1 MTTALAYDPFNLQHT
16 FPRHPEHSGR
26 LAGTWNLL
34 EADRD
39 RNGDSILE
47 RLLRVETLP
56 APIEA
61 ITAVHSAKYVEAL
74 EQMAARGGGKVDPD
88 TYVVGATWQASLLA
102 AGGLLAVTDAVL
114 TGQADNGFAL
124 VRPPG
129 HHARPHTGM
138 GFCLFGNVAI
148 AARHAQNAHG
158 LERVL
163 IVDFDVHHGN
173 GTQEMF
179 WDDPSVL
186 VFNTH
191 QFPYYPGSGAL
202 DETGGGLGQGY
213 TVNVPFPPSV
223 GDGGY
228 LTAFRQ
234 VLAPIARRFQPELIL
249 LSAGYDAHWMDPLAQ
264 ERLSVA
270 GYAALVAELM
280 GLADEL
286 CEGKLVATLEGGYN
300 LDVLPHC
307 VLTTLRT
314 LSGDP
319 AGVSDPFGPAP
330 GREADVAEILAE
342 ACRVHGVADSQPG

>member
-1 MTTALAYDPFNLQHT
+1 MTTALVYDPFNLQHT
-16 FPRHPEHSGR
+16 FPRHPEYSGR

-34 EADRD
+34 EAD
-39 RNGDSILE
+39 GILD
-47 RLLRVETLP
+47 RLLRVESRP

-61 ITAVHSAKYVEAL
+61 ITAVHTAHYVEQL
-74 EQMAARGGGKVDPD
+74 EQMATRGGGKVDPD

-102 AGGLLAVTDAVL
+102 AGGLLGVVDAVL

-148 AARHAQNAHG
+148 AARHAQKMHG

-202 DETGGGLGQGY
+202 DETGAGPGQGY
-213 TVNVPFPPSV
+213 TVNIPFPPGV

-228 LTAFRQ
+228 LAAFRQ
-234 VLAPIARRFQPELIL
+234 VLAPIARRFQPDLIL
-249 LSAGYDAHWMDPLAQ
+249 LSAGYDAHWMDPLAN

-270 GYAALVAELM
+270 GYAALVEELI

-300 LDVLPHC
+300 LDVLSHC

-314 LSGDP
+314 LSGDA
-319 AGVSDPFGPAP
+319 AGVSDPFGLAP
-330 GREADVAEILAE
+330 GGETDVVDLISAARRI
-342 ACRVHGVADSQPG
+342 HGVNSEH

>member
-16 FPRHPEHSGR
+16 FPRHPEHAGR
-26 LAGTWNLL
+26 LEGTWKLL
-34 EADRD
+34 EHD
-39 RNGDSILE
+39 GILE
-47 RLLRVETLP
+47 RLERVESRP
-56 APIEA
+56 APLEA
-61 ITAVHSAKYVEAL
+61 ITAVHTAKYVEGL
-74 EQMAARGGGKVDPD
+74 EQMAARGGGRVDPD
-88 TYVVGATWQASLLA
+88 TYVVGATWQASRLA

-114 TGQADNGFAL
+114 SGQADNGFAL

-129 HHARPHTGM
+129 HHARPQTGM

-148 AARHAQNAHG
+148 AARHAQRAHG
-158 LERVL
+158 LKRVL

-191 QFPYYPGSGAL
+191 QYPYYPGSGAL
-202 DETGGGLGQGY
+202 DETGAGLGEGY
-213 TVNVPFPPSV
+213 TVNLPFPPGV
-223 GDGGY
+223 GDAGY
-228 LTAFRQ
+228 LAAFQQ

-270 GYAALVAELM
+270 GYAALVGELM
-280 GLADEL
+280 ALADEL
-286 CEGKLVATLEGGYN
+286 CGGRLVATLEGGYN
-300 LDVLPHC
+300 LNVLPHS

-314 LSGDP
+314 LSADP
-319 AGVSDPFGPAP
+319 AGISDPFGPAP
-330 GREADVAEILAE
+330 VREVEVADLIAA
-342 ACRVHGVADSQPG
+342 ARRVHGVNSNQ

>member
-26 LAGTWNLL
+26 LEGTWKLL
-34 EADRD
+34 EAD
-39 RNGDSILE
+39 GILDS
-47 RLLRVETLP
+47 LLRVESKP
-56 APIEA
+56 APIDA
-61 ITAVHSAKYVEAL
+61 ITAVHMPFYVEQL
-74 EQMAARGGGKVDPD
+74 EAMAAQGGGKVDPD
-88 TYVVGATWQASLLA
+88 TYVVAASWQAALLA
-102 AGGLLAVTDAVL
+102 AGGLLSVTDAVL
-114 TGQADNGFAL
+114 TGETQNGFAL

-148 AARHAQNAHG
+148 AARHAQKSHG
-158 LERVL
+158 VKRVL

-202 DETGGGLGQGY
+202 DETGAGLGEGY
-213 TVNVPFPPSV
+213 TVNIPLPPGV

-228 LTAFRQ
+228 LAAFRQ
-234 VLAPIARRFQPELIL
+234 VLAPVARRFQPDLIL
-249 LSAGYDAHWMDPLAQ
+249 LSAGYDAHWMDPLANEQ
-264 ERLSVA
+264 LSVA
-270 GYAALVAELM
+270 GYGVLVEELM

-286 CEGKLVATLEGGYN
+286 CGGRLVATLEGGYN

-307 VLTTLRT
+307 VLTTLRA
-314 LSGDP
+314 LHRDP

-330 GREADVAEILAE
+330 GSETDISALLA
-342 ACRVHGVADSQPG
+342 AIKRLHRL

>member
-1 MTTALAYDPFNLQHT
+1 MLTTALAYDPFNLQHT

-26 LAGTWNLL
+26 LAGTWTLL
-34 EADRD
+34 EAD
-39 RNGDSILE
+39 GILE
-47 RLLRVETLP
+47 RLLRVESRP
-56 APIEA
+56 APIDA
-61 ITAVHSAKYVEAL
+61 ITAVHSAQYVEQLKA
-74 EQMAARGGGKVDPD
+74 MAARGGGKVDPD
-88 TYVVGATWQASLLA
+88 TYVVGASWQASLLA
-102 AGGLLAVTDAVL
+102 VGGLLSVTDAVL
-114 TGQADNGFAL
+114 SGQASNGFAL

-129 HHARPHTGM
+129 HHALPHTGM

-148 AARHAQNAHG
+148 AARHAQKMHG
-158 LERVL
+158 VERVL

-202 DETGGGLGQGY
+202 DETGVGLGEGF
-213 TVNVPFPPSV
+213 TVNVPFPPGV
-223 GDGGY
+223 GDAGY
-228 LTAFRQ
+228 LAAFRQ
-234 VLAPIARRFQPELIL
+234 VLAPVARRFQPNLIL
-249 LSAGYDAHWMDPLAQ
+249 LSAGYDAHWMDPLAN

-270 GYAALVAELM
+270 GYGVLVEELM
-280 GLADEL
+280 GLSEEL
-286 CEGKLVATLEGGYN
+286 CAGRLVATLEGGYN

-307 VLTTLRT
+307 VLTTLRS

-330 GREADVAEILAE
+330 GREADVTELLASARRLHSLIGE
-342 ACRVHGVADSQPG
+342 Q

>member
-16 FPRHPEHSGR
+16 FLRHPEHSGR

-34 EADRD
+34 EAD
-39 RNGDSILE
+39 GILD
-47 RLLRVETLP
+47 RLLRMESRP

-61 ITAVHSAKYVEAL
+61 ITAVHTPRYVEQL
-74 EQMAARGGGKVDPD
+74 EKMAAQGGGWVDAD

-102 AGGLLAVTDAVL
+102 AGGLLEVVDAVL
-114 TGQADNGFAL
+114 TRRADNGFAL

-148 AARHAQNAHG
+148 AARHAQSAYG

-191 QFPYYPGSGAL
+191 QFPFYPGSGAL
-202 DETGGGLGQGY
+202 DETGAGVGEGY
-213 TVNVPFPPSV
+213 TVNIPLPPGV
-223 GDGGY
+223 GDAGY

-249 LSAGYDAHWMDPLAQ
+249 LSAGYDAHWMDPLAE
-264 ERLSVA
+264 ERLSVT
-270 GYAALVAELM
+270 GYAALVEELM

-307 VLTTLRT
+307 VLTSLRI
-314 LSGDP
+314 LSADP
-319 AGVSDPFGPAP
+319 AGVSDPFGPPP
-330 GREADVAEILAE
+330 GGETDVRELIGAAVRL
-342 ACRVHGVADSQPG
+342 HGL

>member
-16 FPRHPEHSGR
+16 YYGHPENSRR
-26 LAGTWNLL
+26 LAGTWELL
-34 EADRD
+34 EAD
-39 RNGDSILE
+39 GILD
-47 RLLRVETLP
+47 RLLRVENRP

-61 ITAVHSAKYVEAL
+61 ITAVHSARYVKAL
-74 EQMAARGGGKVDPD
+74 EEMAASGGGKVDPD

-114 TGQADNGFAL
+114 SGQAGNGFAL

-148 AARHAQNAHG
+148 AARHAQQAHG

-179 WDDPSVL
+179 WDDPTVL

-191 QFPYYPGSGAL
+191 QYPYYPGSGAL
-202 DETGGGLGQGY
+202 DETGAGPGEGY
-213 TVNVPFPPSV
+213 TVNVPFPPGV

-228 LTAFRQ
+228 LSAFRQ
-234 VLAPIARRFQPELIL
+234 VLAPMARRFQPELIL
-249 LSAGYDAHWMDPLAQ
+249 LSAGYDAHWMDPLAE
-264 ERLSVA
+264 ERLSVT
-270 GYAALVAELM
+270 GYAALVTELIA
-280 GLADEL
+280 LAAEL

-319 AGVSDPFGPAP
+319 AGISDPFGPAP
-330 GREADVAEILAE
+330 GGEADVIELIAAVRRI
-342 ACRVHGVADSQPG
+342 HGVTSNE

>member
-16 FPRHPEHSGR
+16 YYGHPENSGR
-26 LAGTWNLL
+26 LAGTWARLQ
-34 EADRD
+34 AD
-39 RNGDSILE
+39 GILA
-47 RLLRVETLP
+47 RLRRVESQP

-61 ITAVHSAKYVEAL
+61 ITAVHSAEYVAAL
-74 EQMAARGGGKVDPD
+74 EQMAARGGGRVDPD

-102 AGGLLAVTDAVL
+102 AGGLLAVVDSVL
-114 TGQADNGFAL
+114 NEKADNGFAL

-138 GFCLFGNVAI
+138 GFCLLGNVAI
-148 AARHAQNAHG
+148 AARHAQKTHG

-191 QFPYYPGSGAL
+191 QFPYYPGSGSL
-202 DETGGGLGQGY
+202 DETGAGPGQGY
-213 TVNVPFPPSV
+213 TVNLPLPPGV
-223 GDGGY
+223 GDEGY
-228 LTAFRQ
+228 LAAFQQ
-234 VLAPIARRFQPELIL
+234 VLAPVARRFQPELIL

-264 ERLSVA
+264 ERLSVT
-270 GYAALVAELM
+270 GYAALVEEVM
-280 GLADEL
+280 GLAEEL
-286 CEGKLVATLEGGYN
+286 CGGRLVATLEGGYN

-314 LSGDP
+314 LSEDP

-330 GREADVAEILAE
+330 GQEADISELLA
-342 ACRVHGVADSQPG
+342 AARRVHGLGDSRNR

>member
-1 MTTALAYDPFNLQHT
+1 MTTALVYDPFNLQHT

-26 LAGTWNLL
+26 LEGTWRLL
-34 EADRD
+34 EAD
-39 RNGDSILE
+39 GILA
-47 RLLRVETLP
+47 RLLRVESRA

-61 ITAVHSAKYVEAL
+61 ITAVHTAHYVEQL
-74 EQMAARGGGKVDPD
+74 EKMAARGGGKVDPD

-114 TGQADNGFAL
+114 SGQADNGFAL

-148 AARHAQNAHG
+148 AARHAQKVHG
-158 LERVL
+158 AGRVL

-179 WDDPSVL
+179 WDEPSVL

-191 QFPYYPGSGAL
+191 QFPYYPGSGDL
-202 DETGGGLGQGY
+202 DETGVGAGEGY
-213 TVNVPFPPSV
+213 TVNLPLPPGV
-223 GDGGY
+223 GDAGY
-228 LTAFRQ
+228 LAAFQQ
-234 VLAPIARRFQPELIL
+234 VLTPIARRFQPDLIL
-249 LSAGYDAHWMDPLAQ
+249 LSAGYDAHWMDPLAE
-264 ERLSVA
+264 ERLSVT
-270 GYAALVAELM
+270 GYAALVGELM
-280 GLADEL
+280 ALADEL
-286 CEGKLVATLEGGYN
+286 CAGKLVGVLEGGYN

-314 LSGDP
+314 LSADL
-319 AGVSDPFGPAP
+319 AGISDPFGPPP
-330 GREADVAEILAE
+330 GRKTDVTDLLA
-342 ACRVHGVADSQPG
+342 AARRLHSVNSNQ

>member
-1 MTTALAYDPFNLQHT
+1 MTTALAYDPFNLKHT
-16 FPRHPEHSGR
+16 YYGHPEHSGR
-26 LAGTWNLL
+26 LEGTWKLL
-34 EADRD
+34 EHD
-39 RNGDSILE
+39 GILE
-47 RLLRVETLP
+47 RLPRVACLP

-61 ITAVHSAKYVEAL
+61 ITAVHTARYVEGL
-74 EQMAARGGGKVDPD
+74 EQMAARGGGRVDPN

-114 TGQADNGFAL
+114 TGQTDNGFAL

-148 AARHAQNAHG
+148 AARHAQKAHR

-191 QFPYYPGSGAL
+191 QFPYYPGSGSL
-202 DETGGGLGQGY
+202 DETGAGLGEGY
-213 TVNVPFPPSV
+213 TVNLPFPPGV
-223 GDGGY
+223 GDAGY
-228 LTAFRQ
+228 LAAFRQ
-234 VLAPIARRFQPELIL
+234 VLAPVARRFKPELIL

-270 GYAALVAELM
+270 GYAVLVQELM
-280 GLADEL
+280 ALADEL

-300 LDVLPHC
+300 LEVLPHC

-314 LSGDP
+314 LSADP
-319 AGVSDPFGPAP
+319 AGVSNPFGSAP
-330 GREADVAEILAE
+330 GREADVSDLIATAR
-342 ACRVHGVADSQPG
+342 RVHQVSNNQ

>member
-16 FPRHPEHSGR
+16 YYGHPEHSAR

-34 EADRD
+34 ESD
-39 RNGDSILE
+39 GILE
-47 RLLRVETLP
+47 RLLRMESRP

-61 ITAVHSAKYVEAL
+61 ITAVHTAKYVEAL
-74 EQMAARGGGKVDPD
+74 EQMAARGGGRVDPD
-88 TYVVGATWQASLLA
+88 TYVVEATWQASLLA

-114 TGQADNGFAL
+114 SGQADNGFGL

-148 AARHAQNAHG
+148 AARHAQKTHG

-163 IVDFDVHHGN
+163 IVDFDVHHSN

-202 DETGGGLGQGY
+202 DETGGGLGEGY
-213 TVNVPFPPSV
+213 TVNVPFPPGV
-223 GDGGY
+223 GDEGY
-228 LTAFRQ
+228 LAAFRQ

-264 ERLSVA
+264 ERLSVT
-270 GYAALVAELM
+270 GYAALVMELVA
-280 GLADEL
+280 LADEL
-286 CEGKLVATLEGGYN
+286 CAGRLVATLEGGYN
-300 LDVLPHC
+300 LEVLPHC

-314 LSGDP
+314 LRADPAGDP
-319 AGVSDPFGPAP
+319 AGVHAGAPTGGSDPFGPAP
-330 GREADVAEILAE
+330 GGEADVRELLA
-342 ACRVHGVADSQPG
+342 AAVRLHGV